1 MLEVVFG
8 QNVDISLMMAQRYGK
23 GPFPEGRLPGFM
35 FYGDK
40 EPTPEEKEQL
50 YANYLAKER
59 EKWENTEPLGGNK
72 SDIYGF
78 NLILDIGGIGDD
90 FIEERKR
97 VLHRFDHAELNQAE
111 RRTKENLE
119 RLEELSQRICDGEE
133 VRLWFGQSPEEMCG
147 MLWLCYE
154 MVRCD
159 LPLDKINFIK
169 IPLEK
174 LSAGELGDAE
184 WSKYAT
190 MQTLIDAEEIQFHT
204 SQWESLLEANAP
216 LRVVVDGCVLSATE
230 DFYDELIWQEIEKVE
245 TEFSQP
251 KLIARLLDA
260 GIGIRDSWIR
270 YRLDRFVATGM
281 LEVVAVDHE
290 CSWIRMLRRKEK
302 RDE

>member
-159 LPLDKINFIK
+159 LPLDKVNLVK
-169 IPLEK
+169 LPDEK
-174 LSAGELGDAE
+174 LTAGKLRDTE
-184 WSKYAT
+184 WSQYAAQ
-190 MQTLIDAEEIQFHT
+190 QTLIEPEEIQFYAN
-204 SQWESLLEANAP
+204 QWEALREANAP
-216 LRVVVDGCVLSATE
+216 LRVVVNGCVLSATE
-230 DFYDELIWQEIEKVE
+230 AFYDEAIWQEIEKQE
-245 TEFSQP
+245 GDFYQT
-251 KLIARLLDA
+251 KLIDRLLDQR
-260 GIGIRDSWIR
+260 IGIRDSWIS
-270 YRLDRFVATGM
+270 YRFDCFLDAGR
-281 LEVVAVDHE
+281 LELVAVDHE
-290 CSWIRMLRRKEK
+290 CPWIRILRKGEVR
-302 RDE
+302 